1 MLDLGLAFTAL
12 DTALVALS
20 ISAAVMAVSVQS
32 NPGASAHVA
41 ILAMHSYD
49 KGLVLSWHCFFFFSA
64 PLVTTVP
71 IQVSDAHL
79 SKAPT

>member
-1 MLDLGLAFTAL
+1 ME

-20 ISAAVMAVSVQS
+20 ISAAVLAVSVQS
-32 NPGASAHVA
+32 KAGASAHVA
-41 ILAMHSYD
+41 NLAMHSYD
-49 KGLVLSWHCFFFFSA
+49 KGLVLSWHRFSSA

-71 IQVSDAHL
+71 IQVSEEHL